1 MVLEEIQKNQTVQ
14 KAVDTFVK
22 YATGG
27 AIIIGILLFLEK
39 LLGLTF
45 DVTVSLGL

>member
-1 MVLEEIQKNQTVQ
+1 MVLEKLSENETVA
-14 KAVDTFVK
+14 KAVDAFVK

-45 DVTVSLGL
+45 DITVSLGL